1 MKDAQIES
9 LQAQINP
16 HFLYNTL
23 DCINSLADMGKT
35 TEVKKTVTSL
45 GSIMRMSIKGAQF
58 LKIEE
63 ELKYVNSIFVY
74 SENALSGT
82 YYLSGRNTGTI
93 I

>member
-35 TEVKKTVTSL
+35 TEVK
-45 GSIMRMSIKGAQF
+45 R
-58 LKIEE
+58 
-63 ELKYVNSIFVY
+63 
-74 SENALSGT
+74 
-82 YYLSGRNTGTI
+82 R
-93 I
+93 